1 MKITLTGASGFI
13 GQQLIERLLQDGHSL
28 HAVGR
33 HRPGAPVRFSEWDA
47 NGGAVPIE
55 AIEGAEAIIHLA
67 GEPIAQRWNSAVKK
81 RIRDSRIL
89 GTRAI
94 VEAVSGL
101 HQRPQTFLCA
111 SAIGY
116 YGDRADEILDEH
128 SSQGRGF
135 LSEVCFEWEREA
147 RAAGHL
153 GLRVVMLRFGIV
165 LGKEG
170 GALKQ
175 MLPPFRLGVGGP
187 TASGRQWMSWI
198 HADDLIEAI
207 LFSLRNGNLFGP
219 INATSP
225 NPVRNQEFAKALG
238 EALRRPAVIHT
249 PVFALKLLLGETAEI
264 ALMSQRVAPRALE
277 RAGFEF
283 RYPEIHSALK
293 HAI

>member
-1 MKITLTGASGFI
+1 MKITLTGGSGFI
-13 GQQLIERLLQDGHSL
+13 GQRLIEHLLQDGHSL

-33 HRPGAPVRFSEWDA
+33 RPPDAPVRFSEWDA
-47 NGGAVPIE
+47 NGGAVPTE
-55 AIEGAEAIIHLA
+55 AIEGADAIVHLA

-81 RIRDSRIL
+81 RIRDSRIF

-94 VEAVSGL
+94 VEAVSKL

-116 YGDRADEILDEH
+116 YGDRADEILDEQ
-128 SSQGRGF
+128 SSRGSGF
-135 LSEVCFEWEREA
+135 LSDVCGEWEREA
-147 RAAGHL
+147 RAAGNL

-175 MLPPFRLGVGGP
+175 MLPPFRMGVGGP

-198 HADDLIEAI
+198 HVDDLIEAI
-207 LFSLRNGNLFGP
+207 LFSLRNGSLFGP

-225 NPVRNQEFAKALG
+225 NPVRNQEFAKSLG

-249 PVFALKLLLGETAEI
+249 PVFALKLLLGEAAEI

-277 RAGFEF
+277 RAGFQF
-283 RYPEIHSALK
+283 RYPEIHNALRN
-293 HAI
+293 AI